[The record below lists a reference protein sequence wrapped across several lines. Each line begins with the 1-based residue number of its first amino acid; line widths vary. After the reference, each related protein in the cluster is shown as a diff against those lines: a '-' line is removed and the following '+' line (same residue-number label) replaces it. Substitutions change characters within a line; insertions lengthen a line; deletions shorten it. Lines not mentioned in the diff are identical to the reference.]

1 MTDVRL
7 LPRNDDGDDFEYEDE
22 HVELESELGEYG
34 EDDGSEDNERPSRR
48 SSAKAEE
55 EDDDL
60 DEKRM
65 MPKMTMRTRKTK
77 SLAISRPIGV
87 RRNNGSL
94 VRRRRRRGRRDP
106 RRRPE

>member
-48 SSAKAEE
+48 SSAKAQED
-55 EDDDL
+55 DDDL
-60 DEKRM
+60 DEEDDAEDDDDEDEEDEDRW
-65 MPKMTMRTRKTK
+65 PIARPDQR
-77 SLAISRPIGV
+77 LAA
-87 RRNNGSL
+87 
-94 VRRRRRRGRRDP
+94 
-106 RRRPE
+106 